1 MSVFIAKLL
10 QEILQLS
17 YIQQAF
23 SVNANRALSAF
34 YFILANCWRIRLKS
48 PADTIPALRN

>member
-23 SVNANRALSAF
+23 SVNANRAIQL
-34 YFILANCWRIRLKS
+34 FISFLLIVGEYV
-48 PADTIPALRN
+48 

>member
-10 QEILQLS
+10 QEFLQLS

-23 SVNANRALSAF
+23 SVHANRALSAF